1 MTHIL
6 FHWCWTYSAAQ
17 RTVSLQFSVLEYL
30 LTLVWLQ
37 GFQIMY
43 WPYQSD
49 TEISLGGCWAT
60 SMEMILMIL
69 SSTMGLCWETMHL
82 TLKSTSS
89 DSHVSK
95 LCTECLISSDSCWSG
110 CDYLIYTR
118 HTKINRWQSLLYQ
131 HQWSRIVVDCNSS
144 WKRCGFQF
152 ERESEGN
159 KVSILKSLDPFMYNI
174 PTCSSFCLHRI

>member
-6 FHWCWTYSAAQ
+6 FHLCWTYSAAQ
-17 RTVSLQFSVLEYL
+17 RTVSPQFSVLEYPL
-30 LTLVWLQ
+30 SLVWFQ
-37 GFQIMY
+37 GFQTMY

-69 SSTMGLCWETMHL
+69 SSAMVLCWETMHL

-95 LCTECLISSDSCWSG
+95 LHNSVSLHTYFTYCLQQAPNLPTPIVYAVSYILSVLYTYTQGSC
-110 CDYLIYTR
+110 
-118 HTKINRWQSLLYQ
+118 NQM
-131 HQWSRIVVDCNSS
+131 
-144 WKRCGFQF
+144 
-152 ERESEGN
+152 
-159 KVSILKSLDPFMYNI
+159 KV
-174 PTCSSFCLHRI
+174 CSSTQLDKQPMTMHIEIMCQCFYKI